1 MNAYSIADMLE
12 RQGEK
17 LGMLAA
23 DKLRRQANTID
34 DAEECI
40 ARLMLEVNR
49 LTIRLEEKERKY
61 ERMECKNG

>member
-12 RQGEK
+12 RSGED
-17 LGMLAA
+17 LQVLAA

-34 DAEECI
+34 EAEECI